1 MGELLTTKEIAQY
14 LKLRPETVLRK
25 VKQGDIPAVR
35 VGGRFRFDKQQINEW
50 LHSSSTSKKHIL
62 VIDDEEIKGHLFKD
76 TLDSSKY
83 QITTA
88 RSSTEALRLVGSRSF
103 DLIFIDLK
111 MPGVDG
117 AETFRRIRQ
126 VDSTVPV
133 VVITG
138 YINSDFMERALEQG
152 PFGIMRKP
160 FNSSDIRRSVDS
172 FLRGAKAKDKLTRGF
187 EHLEYTYTEGAAG
200 QNQSKLRM
208 M

>member
-1 MGELLTTKEIAQY
+1 MGDLLTTKEIAMY
-14 LKLRPETVLRK
+14 LKVRPETVLRK
-25 VKQGDIPAVR
+25 VKEGAIPAVR

-50 LHSSSTSKKHIL
+50 LHSSSTSKKRIL
-62 VIDDEEIKGHLFKD
+62 VIDDEAIERHLFKD

-83 QITTA
+83 RITTV
-88 RSSTEALRLVGSRSF
+88 RSSTEALRLAGSRSF

-111 MPGVDG
+111 MSGVDG

-160 FNSSDIRRSVDS
+160 LNSSDIQRSVDN
-172 FLRGAKAKDKLTRGF
+172 FLRGGEAIRT
-187 EHLEYTYTEGAAG
+187 
-200 QNQSKLRM
+200 S
-208 M
+208 